1 MEHILVNGSVV
12 SQRKWTFLLHGDDQL
27 KETYSK
33 LSGRALKLFGI
44 DLYLDSNLQTME
56 LTAWQ
61 KLS

>member
-27 KETYSK
+27 KETYSQ